1 MSTKP
6 RRIWTDIDALFL
18 RHPTTNDLTIKS
30 DDRAIKFAVKSLVM
44 TTNYERLF
52 HGEIGTP
59 IKRFLFEQLDDIN
72 IIIIREAIADVINNY
87 EPRVT
92 VIDVIVNPD
101 EDNNKVSINIVYRI
115 KNSNSTSSVSITLD
129 RSR

>member
-1 MSTKP
+1 MSSKK
-6 RRIWTDIDALFL
+6 RVWTDIDAAFL
-18 RHPTTNDLTIKS
+18 RHPTTGDVTIKS

-44 TTNYERLF
+44 TEHYERLF

-59 IKRFLFEQLDDIN
+59 VRRFLFEQIDDIN
-72 IIIIREAIADVINNY
+72 IIIVREAIADVINNY

-92 VIDVIVNPD
+92 VLDVIVN
-101 EDNNKVSINIVYRI
+101 EDRNSNSLRIDIVYRI
-115 KNSNSTSSVSITLD
+115 KNSNTVSNVNVTLD